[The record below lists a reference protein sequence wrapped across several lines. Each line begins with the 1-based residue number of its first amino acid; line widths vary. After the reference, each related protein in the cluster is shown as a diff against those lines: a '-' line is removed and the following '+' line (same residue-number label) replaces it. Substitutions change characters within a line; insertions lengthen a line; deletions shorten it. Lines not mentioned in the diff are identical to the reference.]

1 MTVHLLDCFEFLN
14 LSYSSVPVDGF
25 IHSSLIVLSLP
36 SWSPTPGFQ
45 AFPNVMFRKD
55 YVTPLLRNLPWLPLP
70 PG

>member
-14 LSYSSVPVDGF
+14 LSYSSVPVALAL
-25 IHSSLIVLSLP
+25 SSLIALSLP

-45 AFPNVMFRKD
+45 AFPNLMFRKD